1 MVMGIVCGLLL
12 KSFASDIS
20 RIGGK
25 LLLMYLCTTLIATV
39 FSMTLSIIL
48 FHSGIPQVG
57 TVTAA
62 AGEGVSISLVDMIVG
77 IIPKDLITPIVKR
90 DMLQIIFMA
99 FVFGTTINILGE
111 KVSVLS
117 RIADVMNTLN
127 LRIIA
132 MIARFIP
139 IVAFLS
145 MMSLI
150 FSLGIT
156 SIYLLERVI
165 LGQLIGA
172 VLMITVYSI
181 MILVVGKISP
191 APFLRKIVSFLPVP
205 ASMGSSTATMPFT
218 MKFCTDKMGAASS
231 LSSFSIP
238 LGATVNMDGGCF
250 YFAIFTIL
258 AAKMYG
264 AAITPNFLL
273 SLFIAIIALSIGAPG
288 VPGGAF
294 VCLTLIMLSFGMPSE
309 AAALALGSESLV
321 SIFRMTINIIGDI
334 AATTALA
341 SNEKLLDGKVYQ
353 S

>member
-1 MVMGIVCGLLL
+1 MTLAPVVFFSIVAGLT
-12 KSFASDIS
+12 SMANASDIS

-25 LLLMYLCTTLIATV
+25 LLFMYICTTLIATV
-39 FSMTLSIIL
+39 FSMSVSMII
-48 FHSGIPQVG
+48 FHSGLPQVG
-57 TVTAA
+57 TVGA
-62 AGEGVSISLVDMIVG
+62 AGEAVRISLIDMIVG
-77 IIPKDLITPIVKR
+77 IVPKDLVTPIVKR

-99 FVFGTTINILGE
+99 FLFGTTINILGE
-111 KVSVLS
+111 KVAVLS
-117 RIADVMNTLN
+117 RIADVLNTLN

-156 SIYLLERVI
+156 SIYLLGRVL
-165 LGQLIGA
+165 LGQLTGA
-172 VLMITVYSI
+172 VLMIAVYCVMISI
-181 MILVVGKISP
+181 VGKISP
-191 APFLRKIVSFLPVP
+191 
-205 ASMGSSTATMPFT
+205 MPFT
-218 MKFCTDKMGAASS
+218 MKFCTDKMGAAQS

-250 YFAIFTIL
+250 YFAIFTIM

-264 AAITPNFLL
+264 IAITPSFLL

-294 VCLTLIMLSFGMPSE
+294 VCLTSIMVSFGMPTE
-309 AAALALGSESLV
+309 AAAFALGSESLV

-341 SNEKLLDGKVYQ
+341 SNEKLLDSKVYN